1 MIKDGDAFL
10 FVMMMLPIKCTL
22 FGIIGKFPTRKS
34 FPLWCKCKLVYDWNH
49 KFSFPSIF
57 IISNSRVYFTRLS
70 MLSTCCFRQLSI
82 HIHCM
87 WLTESVIFFPSMAL
101 KIFVPTNPNQG
112 LYFDYYFAPAIP
124 LLLLT
129 KIISSSARLMLVNS
143 SYAYTAN
150 ILLRFNKVK

>member
-1 MIKDGDAFL
+1 
-10 FVMMMLPIKCTL
+10 
-22 FGIIGKFPTRKS
+22 
-34 FPLWCKCKLVYDWNH
+34 
-49 KFSFPSIF
+49 
-57 IISNSRVYFTRLS
+57 
-70 MLSTCCFRQLSI
+70 
-82 HIHCM
+82 
-87 WLTESVIFFPSMAL
+87 MAL

-129 KIISSSARLMLVNS
+129 KIISSARLMLVNS

>member
-1 MIKDGDAFL
+1 
-10 FVMMMLPIKCTL
+10 
-22 FGIIGKFPTRKS
+22 
-34 FPLWCKCKLVYDWNH
+34 
-49 KFSFPSIF
+49 
-57 IISNSRVYFTRLS
+57 
-70 MLSTCCFRQLSI
+70 
-82 HIHCM
+82 
-87 WLTESVIFFPSMAL
+87 MAL

-112 LYFDYYFAPAIP
+112 LYFDYHFALAIP

>member
-1 MIKDGDAFL
+1 MVTLSFLWWWCYPSNVLCSVQLENSRLENPSLCDASVSWFMTEIINFL
-10 FVMMMLPIKCTL
+10 FLL
-22 FGIIGKFPTRKS
+22 FS
-34 FPLWCKCKLVYDWNH
+34 
-49 KFSFPSIF
+49 S
-57 IISNSRVYFTRLS
+57 ISNSRVYFTRLS
-70 MLSTCCFRQLSI
+70 MLSTCCLRHLSI

-87 WLTESVIFFPSMAL
+87 WLTESVILFPSMAL

-112 LYFDYYFAPAIP
+112 LYFDYYFASAIP